1 VKRRILL
8 AEDHVLVGEG
18 LRVLLSGE
26 YEVTGPVRDG
36 RDVIG
41 AVERERPDVVMLD
54 LSLPGRSGLDLIQEI
69 VRAHPGT
76 AVVVVTMHAE
86 HLLAER
92 AFQLGAAGFVPK
104 DSSSSELR
112 WAIETV
118 LAGNRYLS
126 PRVRKPD
133 VPGGSGSGGG
143 PEREALARLTPRQLV
158 ILRAIGRGMVTEAIA
173 EELGLSVYTVYY
185 HRRNLRR
192 ILGVDSEGGLE
203 WYGSRV
209 VAGEGLD
216 GVGDPP
222 LPPLDQ

>member
-1 VKRRILL
+1 MKRRILL

-36 RDVIG
+36 RDVVG

-69 VRAHPGT
+69 VRAHPGA

-104 DSSSSELR
+104 DSSASELR

-126 PRVRKPD
+126 PRVRKPE
-133 VPGGSGSGGG
+133 VPGGGG

-158 ILRAIGRGMVTEAIA
+158 ILRAIGRGLGTEAIA

-192 ILGVDSEGGLE
+192 ILGVESEGGLE

-216 GVGDPP
+216 GAGAPP
-222 LPPLDQ
+222 PPPLDQ